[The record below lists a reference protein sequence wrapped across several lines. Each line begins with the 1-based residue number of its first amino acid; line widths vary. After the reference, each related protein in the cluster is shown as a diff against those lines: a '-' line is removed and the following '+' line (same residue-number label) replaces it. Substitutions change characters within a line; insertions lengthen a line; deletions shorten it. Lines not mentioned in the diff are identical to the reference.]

1 MSLTTT
7 VTGTNS
13 IINTTGTSIGIG
25 PAVSTSTYWPP
36 QEVEDSRRSHSF
48 ICEQVENGWVL
59 TFNRKHYYVFENSS
73 DMVAKMNALLV
84 EKALAR

>member
-13 IINTTGTSIGIG
+13 IGIA
-25 PAVSTSTYWPP
+25 PATISWPP
-36 QEVEDSRRSHSF
+36 QEVEDSRSHSF
-48 ICEQVENGWVL
+48 NCEQVENGWVL
-59 TFNRKHYYVFENSS
+59 TFNRKHYVFENSS

>member
-1 MSLTTT
+1 MSLTTAT
-7 VTGTNS
+7 AATNS

-25 PAVSTSTYWPP
+25 PTVSTSTYWPP
-36 QEVEDSRRSHSF
+36 QEVEDSRSHSF
-48 ICEQVENGWVL
+48 NCEQVENGWVL
-59 TFNRKHYYVFENSS
+59 TFNRKHYVFENSS

>member
-13 IINTTGTSIGIG
+13 IGIAPATIN
-25 PAVSTSTYWPP
+25 WP
-36 QEVEDSRRSHSF
+36 QEEYSRSHSF
-48 ICEQVENGWVL
+48 NCTQVENGWIL
-59 TFNRKHYYVFENSS
+59 NFNNRHYVFENSS
-73 DMVAKMNALLV
+73 DMIAKMNALLV

>member
-13 IINTTGTSIGIG
+13 IGIA
-25 PAVSTSTYWPP
+25 PATISWP
-36 QEVEDSRRSHSF
+36 QEVEDSRSHSF
-48 ICEQVENGWVL
+48 NCEQVENGWVL
-59 TFNRKHYYVFENSS
+59 TFNRKHYVFQNAS
-73 DMVAKMNALLV
+73 DMIAKMNALLV

>member
-1 MSLTTT
+1 MSLTTAT
-7 VTGTNS
+7 AATNS

-25 PAVSTSTYWPP
+25 PAAINWP
-36 QEVEDSRRSHSF
+36 QELENSRSHSF
-48 ICEQVENGWVL
+48 NCEQVENGWVL
-59 TFNRKHYYVFENSS
+59 TFNRKHYVFENSS

>member
-1 MSLTTT
+1 MSLTTAT
-7 VTGTNS
+7 SAMNS

-25 PAVSTSTYWPP
+25 PAVTNIWPP
-36 QEVEDSRRSHSF
+36 QEVEISKSHSF
-48 ICEQVENGWVL
+48 NCEQVENGWVL
-59 TFNRKHYYVFENSS
+59 TFNRERYVFENSS